1 VPERVVKAVA
11 AAVKSGDPTVMRS
24 VAGTLRTE
32 GFAKQAASLEG
43 AASELANAISST
55 PKAKAGKAQA
65 PVKAGKL
72 NPAPRADSTSARRQA
87 GALAQLLSSMTLAE
101 ARGSTAIQAAVKDFQ
116 LLEKQRG
123 HYVGNLDGLFGRKT
137 ALTLAADHGIVPP
150 HPLYWPKRD
159 PKGAKGVYQA
169 QLARFASA
177 DPQRREEWNQ
187 PRTSTTIEGNRITMG
202 FFSNL
207 KKLIKKVPVV
217 GSPLASGVRRGRR
230 AGRSR

>member
-1 VPERVVKAVA
+1 MLPVILGALGVGGLAWWAFGDNKPSASSGASVPERVVKAVA
-11 AAVKSGDPTVMRS
+11 AAIKSGDPTVMRS

-32 GFAKQAASLEG
+32 GFAPQAASLED

-55 PKAKAGKAQA
+55 PAAKAGKAQA
-65 PVKAGKL
+65 AVKGRGGV

-101 ARGSTAIQAAVKDFQ
+101 ARGSTSVQAAVKDFQ

-123 HYVGNLDGLFGRKT
+123 HYIGNIDGLYGPKT

-150 HPLYWPKRD
+150 HPVYWPKKD
-159 PKGAKGVYQA
+159 PKAAKAAYQA
-169 QLARFASA
+169 NLARFASA

-187 PRTSTTIEGNRITMG
+187 
-202 FFSNL
+202 
-207 KKLIKKVPVV
+207 
-217 GSPLASGVRRGRR
+217 ASHVDND
-230 AGRSR
+230 